1 MMSKIQLFLASL
13 MIVLCP
19 NIIIACDS
27 LELLDGWV
35 KKPLPGTKYT
45 AAYFSIKNNSQE
57 TQTINK
63 FSANQFVKVMIHSSR
78 TNSDGIT
85 RMHPVGRLML
95 LPDQVLEAE
104 PGGIHLMLGIKQSEQ
119 FNTDQLISF
128 SAFCGENSNWQFSL
142 PIKNS

>member
-1 MMSKIQLFLASL
+1 MMSKIQLFLASV

-45 AAYFSIKNNSQE
+45 AAYFSIKNNSQK
-57 TQTINK
+57 TQTITK
-63 FSANQFVKVMIHSSR
+63 FSSNQFSKVMIHSSR
-78 TNSDGIT
+78 INSDGIASM
-85 RMHPVGRLML
+85 RPVVRLTL
-95 LPDQVLEAE
+95 LPNQVLKAK
-104 PGGIHLMLGIKQSEQ
+104 PGGIHLMLSIKQSEQ
-119 FNTDQLISF
+119 FNTNQLTSF
-128 SAFCGENSNWQFSL
+128 SAFCGKNSNWQFSL